1 MNSVEL
7 AYKIAGAI
15 QRKNPS
21 LEICVVTVGFPSG
34 RKVFEYIG
42 RDGHFTGSSAHSEG
56 FFEEFTIPH
65 AKWLAGVIN
74 EEINQRLEWGKRGKG
89 RATQT
94 DFVRSDPEPKKAHAR
109 NSRKRRGIEV
119 TEISDVPFTED

>member
-1 MNSVEL
+1 MNSTEL
-7 AYKIAGAI
+7 AYKIAGAV
-15 QRKNPS
+15 QRKNPT
-21 LEICVVTVGFPSG
+21 LEISVVTVGFPSG

-42 RDGHFTGSSAHSEG
+42 REGDYMASSAHSEG

-74 EEINQRLEWGKRGKG
+74 EQINQRLEWDKRGKG
-89 RATQT
+89 SGTHT
-94 DFVRSDPEPKKAHAR
+94 SYVRSDPEPKKAHAR
-109 NSRKRRGIEV
+109 GRGKRRGIEV